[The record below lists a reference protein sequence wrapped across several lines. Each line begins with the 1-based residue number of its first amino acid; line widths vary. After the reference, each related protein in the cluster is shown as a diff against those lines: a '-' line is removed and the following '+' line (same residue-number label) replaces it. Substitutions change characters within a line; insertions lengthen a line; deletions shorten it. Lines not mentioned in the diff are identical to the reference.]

1 MTHRTIFLTGCV
13 FSFLS
18 IAIGAFGAHAL
29 EDILIERGLKE
40 TYQTGVFYHVFHAIA
55 ILVLGILQKSSPHR
69 LISLAAYLMI
79 LGILLFSGSLYALSI
94 TGIKQLGI
102 ITPFGGL
109 VLMISWCVLLLY
121 GYKKF

>member
-1 MTHRTIFLTGCV
+1 MTHKTIFLTGCV
-13 FSFLS
+13 LSFLS
-18 IAIGAFGAHAL
+18 IVIGAFGAHAL

-40 TYQTGVFYHVFHAIA
+40 TYQTGVFYHVFHSIA

-69 LISLAAYLMI
+69 LISLVAYLMI
-79 LGILLFSGSLYALSI
+79 LGILFFSGSLYALSI
-94 TGIKQLGI
+94 TGVKQLGI

-109 VLMISWCVLLLY
+109 VFMISWCVLLLY

>member
-1 MTHRTIFLTGCV
+1 MTHKIIFLTGCV

-18 IAIGAFGAHAL
+18 IVIGAFGAHAL

-69 LISLAAYLMI
+69 LISLVAYLMI
-79 LGILLFSGSLYALSI
+79 LGILLFSGSLYVLSI

-109 VLMISWCVLLLY
+109 VLMISWCVLLFY
-121 GYKKF
+121 GYRKF